1 MGSATPIDFNEVAKD
16 MIDLIAE
23 NKDIDRWIDEK
34 AKIESEAWGEGVLK
48 KMQEKSDVLQPA
60 GGTTFDENFCL
71 SHLLKYTYNVAM
83 LQRQRKILEDY
94 LIYVQND
101 NKIYGTDTA
110 MGSKNLHQ
118 MKALYTSQYT
128 ILVDFWIK
136 RFRIIYYFI
145 LVVYIGI
152 LVKNRKQF
160 NQPIGKF
167 QSVAN
172 RIVEMKLR
180 LETSRLLLYKT
191 ASLKEKGEN
200 AILESAM
207 LKLHLSESFLLSS
220 LDSIRNFGGSAYL
233 TDHGIERDLRDSVGG
248 ILYAGTSDIQRNI
261 IAKLLGL

>member
-48 KMQEKSDVLQPA
+48 KMQEKSDVLQTA
-60 GGTTFDENFCL
+60 GGTTADENFCL

-152 LVKNRKQF
+152 LVKNRKYRSKMH
-160 NQPIGKF
+160 IGIA
-167 QSVAN
+167 VLLCVYPLIIN
-172 RIVEMKLR
+172 HIMV
-180 LETSRLLLYKT
+180 RLL
-191 ASLKEKGEN
+191 
-200 AILESAM
+200 SAM
-207 LKLHLSESFLLSS
+207 DYMFQYTPANAYRNLYNQNINKLEK
-220 LDSIRNFGGSAYL
+220 
-233 TDHGIERDLRDSVGG
+233 E
-248 ILYAGTSDIQRNI
+248 DIYVHYTQI
-261 IAKLLGL
+261 PY

>member
-152 LVKNRKQF
+152 LVKNRKYRSKMH
-160 NQPIGKF
+160 IGIA
-167 QSVAN
+167 VLLCVYPLIIN
-172 RIVEMKLR
+172 HIMV
-180 LETSRLLLYKT
+180 RLL
-191 ASLKEKGEN
+191 
-200 AILESAM
+200 SAM
-207 LKLHLSESFLLSS
+207 DYMFQYTPANAYRNLYNQNINKLEK
-220 LDSIRNFGGSAYL
+220 
-233 TDHGIERDLRDSVGG
+233 E
-248 ILYAGTSDIQRNI
+248 DIYVHYTQI
-261 IAKLLGL
+261 PY

>member
-48 KMQEKSDVLQPA
+48 KMQEKSDVLQTA
-60 GGTTFDENFCL
+60 GGTTTDENFCL

-83 LQRQRKILEDY
+83 LQRQRKILADY

-152 LVKNRKQF
+152 LVKNRKYRSKMH
-160 NQPIGKF
+160 IGIA
-167 QSVAN
+167 VLLCVYPLIIN
-172 RIVEMKLR
+172 HIMV
-180 LETSRLLLYKT
+180 RLL
-191 ASLKEKGEN
+191 
-200 AILESAM
+200 SAM
-207 LKLHLSESFLLSS
+207 DYMFQYTPANAYRNLYNQNINKLEK
-220 LDSIRNFGGSAYL
+220 
-233 TDHGIERDLRDSVGG
+233 E
-248 ILYAGTSDIQRNI
+248 DIYVHYTQI
-261 IAKLLGL
+261 PY

>member
-16 MIDLIAE
+16 MIELIVE

-152 LVKNRKQF
+152 LVKNRKYRSKMH
-160 NQPIGKF
+160 IGIA
-167 QSVAN
+167 VLLCVYPLIIN
-172 RIVEMKLR
+172 HIMV
-180 LETSRLLLYKT
+180 RLL
-191 ASLKEKGEN
+191 
-200 AILESAM
+200 SAM
-207 LKLHLSESFLLSS
+207 DYMFQYTPANAYRNLYNQNINKLEK
-220 LDSIRNFGGSAYL
+220 
-233 TDHGIERDLRDSVGG
+233 E
-248 ILYAGTSDIQRNI
+248 DIYVHYTQI
-261 IAKLLGL
+261 PY

>member
-16 MIDLIAE
+16 MIELIVE

-48 KMQEKSDVLQPA
+48 KMQEKSDVLQTA
-60 GGTTFDENFCL
+60 GGTTADENFCL

-152 LVKNRKQF
+152 LVKNRKYRSKMH
-160 NQPIGKF
+160 IGIA
-167 QSVAN
+167 VLLCVYPLIIN
-172 RIVEMKLR
+172 HIMV
-180 LETSRLLLYKT
+180 RLL
-191 ASLKEKGEN
+191 
-200 AILESAM
+200 SAM
-207 LKLHLSESFLLSS
+207 DYMFQYTPANAYRNLYNQNINKLEK
-220 LDSIRNFGGSAYL
+220 
-233 TDHGIERDLRDSVGG
+233 E
-248 ILYAGTSDIQRNI
+248 DIYVHYTQI
-261 IAKLLGL
+261 PY

>member
-1 MGSATPIDFNEVAKD
+1 MGADTPIDFNEVAKD
-16 MIDLIAE
+16 MIELIVE

-34 AKIESEAWGEGVLK
+34 AKKDSEAWGEGVLK
-48 KMQEKSDVLQPA
+48 KMQEESKNLQTTG
-60 GGTTFDENFCL
+60 GGTTASENICL

-152 LVKNRKQF
+152 LVKNRKYRSKMH
-160 NQPIGKF
+160 IGIA
-167 QSVAN
+167 VLLCVYPLIIN
-172 RIVEMKLR
+172 HIMV
-180 LETSRLLLYKT
+180 RLL
-191 ASLKEKGEN
+191 
-200 AILESAM
+200 SAM
-207 LKLHLSESFLLSS
+207 DYMFQYTPANAYRNLYNQNINKLEK
-220 LDSIRNFGGSAYL
+220 
-233 TDHGIERDLRDSVGG
+233 E
-248 ILYAGTSDIQRNI
+248 DIYVHYTQI
-261 IAKLLGL
+261 PY